1 MVSRNMRTIVLGPPG
16 TGKTTTL
23 LNKVDDYLKQTDPDK
38 VGYFAF
44 TQKAAYEARDRAI
57 KKFNLTEDDL
67 PYFRTLHSLAFRKL
81 GIKKDQV
88 MQQRHYR
95 DLGKKLGFP
104 VTYADYQEDQG
115 SAFTSDSEYLRI
127 IQLAQL
133 RNITPEQQFDLNEHT
148 QDLERSTLRI
158 IDNELTRYKKEYN
171 LIDFNDMITEFT
183 KSDKSPK
190 FDVVFIDEAQDLSLM
205 QWDMA
210 KTIWNK
216 TQDSFIAGD
225 DDQAIYK
232 WAGADVDSFIA
243 LEGQYLPLT
252 QSFRIPAKVHGVAMG
267 IINRIRNRID
277 KTWQPK
283 TVQGSLHRHYSA
295 DTIDMSTGEWL
306 VLARTKYLLKDIEES
321 LYQRGLYYT
330 SKYRRGTE
338 KDLHEAATAWEH
350 LRQGQLVNFKQIESI
365 SKYMGPKHWHKK
377 KIKGMTKESFY
388 GIDQLVNDYGL
399 QVKTVWYEAFDDAGQ
414 TKVDYLRKMRAN
426 GEKLNEKPRIE
437 LSTIHGAKGGEAQNV
452 VLLTDL
458 TQNTMKGYERDPD
471 DENRL
476 FYVGATRTKENLH
489 IIEPRKYEKGYLL

>member
-1 MVSRNMRTIVLGPPG
+1 MVSRMRTIVLGPPG

-104 VTYADYQEDQG
+104 VTYAEYQEDQG

-365 SKYMGPKHWHKK
+365 AKYMGPKHWHKK

-388 GIDQLVNDYGL
+388 GIDQLINDYGL

-426 GEKLNEKPRIE
+426 GERLNEKPRIE

-489 IIEPRKYEKGYLL
+489 IIEPKKYEKGYLL

>member
-1 MVSRNMRTIVLGPPG
+1 MRTIVLGPPG

-38 VGYFAF
+38 IGYFAF
-44 TQKAAYEARDRAI
+44 TQKAAHEARDRAI

-81 GIKKDQV
+81 GLKKDNV
-88 MQQRHYR
+88 MQPRHYK

-115 SAFTSDSEYLRI
+115 GIFTSDSEYLRI

-133 RNITPEQQFDLNEHT
+133 RNITPEQQFDLAEHT
-148 QDLERSTLRI
+148 QDLERDQLRI
-158 IDNELTRYKKEYN
+158 IHNELIRYKKEYN
-171 LIDFNDMITEFT
+171 LIDFNDMILDFT
-183 KSDKSPK
+183 KSDVSPK

-210 KTIWNK
+210 RSIWNK
-216 TQDSFIAGD
+216 TKDSFIAGD
-225 DDQAIYK
+225 DDQAIFR

-243 LEGQYLPLT
+243 LQGQYLPLT
-252 QSFRIPAKVHGVAMG
+252 QSYRIPAKVHGLAMG
-267 IINRIRNRID
+267 IINKIKNRID

-283 TVQGSLHRHYSA
+283 VNQGTLHRHF
-295 DTIDMSTGEWL
+295 DIDSVNMSTGEWL
-306 VLARTKYLLKDIEES
+306 ILSRTRHMLNDIEES
-321 LYQRGLYYT
+321 LYRQGLYY
-330 SKYRRGTE
+330 KNRYKRNDE
-338 KDLHEAATAWEH
+338 QDLHECAIAWESC
-350 LRQGQLVNFKQIESI
+350 LKGQPLSYKQVESI
-365 SKYMGPKHWHKK
+365 SKYISDRHWHKK
-377 KIKGMTKESFY
+377 KIKGMTKGSFY
-388 GIDQLVNDYGL
+388 NIDQLVNDYGL
-399 QVKTVWYEAFDDAGQ
+399 RIKTVWYEAFDNAGQ
-414 TKVDYLRKMRAN
+414 TRVNYLRKMRKN

-437 LSTIHGAKGGEAQNV
+437 LSTIHAAKGGEAENV

-458 TQNTMKGYERDPD
+458 TENTMRSYERNPD

-489 IIEPRKYEKGYLL
+489 IVEPKKYEKGYIL

>member
-1 MVSRNMRTIVLGPPG
+1 LRTIVLGPPG

-38 VGYFAF
+38 IGYFAF
-44 TQKAAYEARDRAI
+44 TQKAAHEARDRAI

-81 GIKKDQV
+81 GLKKDNV
-88 MQQRHYR
+88 MQPRHYK

-115 SAFTSDSEYLRI
+115 GIFTSDSEYLRI

-133 RNITPEQQFDLNEHT
+133 RNITPEQQFDLAEHT
-148 QDLERSTLRI
+148 QDLERDQLRI
-158 IDNELTRYKKEYN
+158 IHNELIRYKKEYN
-171 LIDFNDMITEFT
+171 LIDFNDMILDFT
-183 KSDKSPK
+183 KSDVSPK

-210 KTIWNK
+210 RSIWNK
-216 TQDSFIAGD
+216 TKDSFIAGD
-225 DDQAIYK
+225 DDQAIFR

-243 LEGQYLPLT
+243 LQGQYLPLT
-252 QSFRIPAKVHGVAMG
+252 QSYRIPAKVHGLAMG
-267 IINRIRNRID
+267 IINKIKNRID

-283 TVQGSLHRHYSA
+283 VNQGTLHRHF
-295 DTIDMSTGEWL
+295 DIDSVNMSTGEWL
-306 VLARTKYLLKDIEES
+306 ILSRTRHMLNDIEES
-321 LYQRGLYYT
+321 LYRQGLYY
-330 SKYRRGTE
+330 KNRYKRNDE
-338 KDLHEAATAWEH
+338 QDLHECAIAWESC
-350 LRQGQLVNFKQIESI
+350 LKGQPLSYKQVESI
-365 SKYMGPKHWHKK
+365 SKYISDRHWHKK
-377 KIKGMTKESFY
+377 KIKGMTKGSFY
-388 GIDQLVNDYGL
+388 NIDQLVNDYGL
-399 QVKTVWYEAFDDAGQ
+399 RIKTVWYEAFDNAGQ
-414 TKVDYLRKMRAN
+414 TRVNYLRKMRKN

-437 LSTIHGAKGGEAQNV
+437 LSTIHAAKGGEAENV

-458 TQNTMKGYERDPD
+458 TENTMRSYERNPD

-489 IIEPRKYEKGYLL
+489 IIEPKKYEKGYLL

>member
-1 MVSRNMRTIVLGPPG
+1 MKTIVLGPPG

-23 LNKVDDYLKQTDPDK
+23 LNKVDDYLKETDPDK

-44 TQKAAYEARDRAI
+44 TQKAAYEARNRAI

-81 GIKKDQV
+81 GLKKENV
-88 MQQRHYR
+88 MQRRHYV
-95 DLGKKLGFP
+95 DLGEKLGFP
-104 VTYADYQEDQG
+104 VNYAKFEDDHG
-115 SAFTSDSEYLRI
+115 GIFTSDSEYLRI
-127 IQLAQL
+127 INLAKL
-133 RNITPEQQFDLNEHT
+133 RNITAEQQFDLAEHN
-148 QDLERSTLRI
+148 QDLERDKLRI
-158 IDNELTRYKKEYN
+158 IANEIERYKKEYS
-171 LIDFNDMITEFT
+171 LIDFNDMILEFI

-210 KTIWNK
+210 RTIWNK
-216 TQDSFIAGD
+216 TADSFIAGD

-295 DTIDMSTGEWL
+295 DTINMSTGEWL
-306 VLARTKYLLKDIEES
+306 VLARTKHLLKDVEES
-321 LYQRGLYYT
+321 LYQQGLYY
-330 SKYRRGTE
+330 SSRYRRGTE
-338 KDLHEAATAWEH
+338 KDLHQAATSWEH
-350 LRQGQLVNFKQIESI
+350 LRQGQLVSYKEIENI
-365 SKYMGPKHWHKK
+365 SKYMGPRHWHKK
-377 KIKGMTKESFY
+377 KIKGMAKESFY
-388 GIDQLVNDYGL
+388 GLDQLVKDYGL
-399 QVKTVWYEAFDDAGQ
+399 QIKTVWYEAFDDAGQ

-437 LSTIHGAKGGEAQNV
+437 LSTIHGAKGGESQNV

-489 IIEPRKYEKGYLL
+489 IIEPKKYEKGYMI

>member
-1 MVSRNMRTIVLGPPG
+1 MRTIVLGPPG

-104 VTYADYQEDQG
+104 VTYAEYQEDQG

-295 DTIDMSTGEWL
+295 DTINMSTGEWL

-365 SKYMGPKHWHKK
+365 AKYMGPKHWHKK

-388 GIDQLVNDYGL
+388 GIDQLINDYGL

-426 GEKLNEKPRIE
+426 GERLNEKPRIE

-489 IIEPRKYEKGYLL
+489 IIEPKKYEKGYIL

>member
-1 MVSRNMRTIVLGPPG
+1 MRTIVLGPPG

-38 VGYFAF
+38 IGYFAF
-44 TQKAAYEARDRAI
+44 TQKAAHEARDRAI

-81 GIKKDQV
+81 GLKKDNV
-88 MQQRHYR
+88 MQPRHYK

-115 SAFTSDSEYLRI
+115 GIFTSDSEYLRI

-133 RNITPEQQFDLNEHT
+133 RNITPEQQFDLAEHT
-148 QDLERSTLRI
+148 QDLERDQLRI
-158 IDNELTRYKKEYN
+158 IHNELRRYKKEYN
-171 LIDFNDMITEFT
+171 LIDFNDMIIDFT
-183 KSDKSPK
+183 KSDVSPK

-210 KTIWNK
+210 RSIWNK
-216 TQDSFIAGD
+216 TKDSFIAGD
-225 DDQAIYK
+225 DDQAIFR

-243 LEGQYLPLT
+243 LQGQYLPLT
-252 QSFRIPAKVHGVAMG
+252 QSYRIPAKVHGLAMG
-267 IINRIRNRID
+267 IINKIKNRID

-283 TVQGSLHRHYSA
+283 VNQGTLHRHF
-295 DTIDMSTGEWL
+295 DIDSVNMSSGEWL
-306 VLARTKYLLKDIEES
+306 ILSRTRHMLNDIEES
-321 LYQRGLYYT
+321 LYRQGLYY
-330 SKYRRGTE
+330 KNRYKRNDE
-338 KDLHEAATAWEH
+338 QDLHECAIAWESC
-350 LRQGQLVNFKQIESI
+350 LKGQPLSYKQIESI
-365 SKYMGPKHWHKK
+365 SKYISDKHWHKK
-377 KIKGMTKESFY
+377 KIKGMTKGSFY
-388 GIDQLVNDYGL
+388 NIDQLVNDYGL
-399 QVKTVWYEAFDDAGQ
+399 QIKITWYEAFDNAGQ
-414 TKVDYLRKMRAN
+414 TRVNYLRKMRKN

-437 LSTIHGAKGGEAQNV
+437 LSTIHAAKGGEAENV

-458 TQNTMKGYERDPD
+458 TENTMRSYERNPD

-489 IIEPRKYEKGYLL
+489 LVEPKKYEKGYIL

>member
-1 MVSRNMRTIVLGPPG
+1 MRTIVLGPPG

-23 LNKVDDYLKQTDPDK
+23 LNKVDDYLKNTDPDK

-88 MQQRHYR
+88 MQQRHYK

-115 SAFTSDSEYLRI
+115 SAFNSDSEYLRI

-133 RNITPEQQFDLNEHT
+133 RNITPEQQFDLHEHT

-210 KTIWNK
+210 RTIWNK
-216 TQDSFIAGD
+216 TEDSFIAGD

-283 TVQGSLHRHYSA
+283 TVQGSLHRHYNA
-295 DTIDMSTGEWL
+295 DTINMSSGEWL
-306 VLARTKYLLKDIEES
+306 VLARTKHLLKDIEES
-321 LYQRGLYYT
+321 LYQRGLYYL
-330 SKYRRGTE
+330 SRYRRGTE
-338 KDLHEAATAWEH
+338 KDLHEAATAWEQ
-350 LRQGQLVNFKQIESI
+350 LRQGQLISYKQIESI
-365 SKYMGPKHWHKK
+365 SKYMTSKNWHKK
-377 KIKGMTKESFY
+377 KIKGMAKESFY
-388 GIDQLVNDYGL
+388 GIDQLTKDYGL

-414 TKVDYLRKMRAN
+414 TKVDYLRKMRKN

-437 LSTIHGAKGGEAQNV
+437 LSTIHGAKGGESQNV

-489 IIEPRKYEKGYLL
+489 IIEPKKYEKGYIL

>member
-1 MVSRNMRTIVLGPPG
+1 MKTIVLGPPG

-81 GIKKDQV
+81 GVKKEDV
-88 MQQRHYR
+88 MQRRHYV
-95 DLGKKLGFP
+95 DLGNKLGFP
-104 VTYADYQEDQG
+104 VNYARFEDDHNG
-115 SAFTSDSEYLRI
+115 IFTSDSEYLRI
-127 IQLAQL
+127 INLAKL
-133 RNITPEQQFDLNEHT
+133 RNITPEEQFDLAEHNS
-148 QDLERSTLRI
+148 DLERDKLTI
-158 IDNELTRYKKEYN
+158 IAKEIDRYKKEYN

-216 TQDSFIAGD
+216 TEDSFIAGD

-283 TVQGSLHRHYSA
+283 TVQGSLHRHYGA
-295 DTIDMSTGEWL
+295 DTINMSSGEWL
-306 VLARTKYLLKDIEES
+306 VLARTKHLLKDLEES
-321 LYQRGLYYT
+321 LYQRGLYY
-330 SKYRRGTE
+330 SSRYRRGTE
-338 KDLHEAATAWEH
+338 KDLHEAATAWEQ
-350 LRQGQLVNFKQIESI
+350 LRQGQLVSYKQIENI
-365 SKYMGPKHWHKK
+365 SKYMGPTHWHKK

-388 GIDQLVNDYGL
+388 GIDQLVKDYGL
-399 QVKTVWYEAFDDAGQ
+399 QIKTVWYEAFDDAGQ
-414 TKVDYLRKMRAN
+414 TKVNYLRKMRAN
-426 GEKLNEKPRIE
+426 GERLNEKPRIE
-437 LSTIHGAKGGEAQNV
+437 LSTIHGAKGGESQNV

-458 TQNTMKGYERDPD
+458 TQNTMRGYERDPD

-489 IIEPRKYEKGYLL
+489 IIEPKKYEKGFMI

>member
-1 MVSRNMRTIVLGPPG
+1 MRTIVLGPPG

-104 VTYADYQEDQG
+104 VTYAEYQEDQG

-365 SKYMGPKHWHKK
+365 AKYMGPKHWHKK

-388 GIDQLVNDYGL
+388 GIDQLINDYGL

-426 GEKLNEKPRIE
+426 GERLNEKPRIE

-489 IIEPRKYEKGYLL
+489 IIEPKKYEKGYIL